1 MNGAD
6 LGEVGSGDG
15 RTRKGRSGSGSSI
28 GVVARPR
35 MVTLFALVSW
45 QVWKECNA
53 RCFRGS
59 TTTVAEL
66 LQIIKDEGN
75 RWVDAG
81 ASGLGDLTRR

>member
-1 MNGAD
+1 
-6 LGEVGSGDG
+6 
-15 RTRKGRSGSGSSI
+15 
-28 GVVARPR
+28 

-81 ASGLGDLTRR
+81 ASGLGDLAGR